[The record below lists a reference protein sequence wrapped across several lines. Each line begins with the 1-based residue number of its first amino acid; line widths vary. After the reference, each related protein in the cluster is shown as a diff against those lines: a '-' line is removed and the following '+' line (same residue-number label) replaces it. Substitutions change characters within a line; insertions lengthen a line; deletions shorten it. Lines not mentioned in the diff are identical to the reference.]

1 MKLPLTPSVCLLI
14 ALSLGQELPCPI
26 NLSVNISDGSP
37 VPGGIEKDNV
47 TYPQKDIFTSGGVIW
62 GCVCNFRKCIRKC
75 CAQNETKVHGQ
86 CVKDII
92 HPFEV
97 IFYEEKEVTSVAH
110 LDDFF
115 IIYGSNKCDSN
126 FSRYSPDSGA
136 DIFMQPNGKLLF
148 HEEDSDPTYFDPQDY
163 CLDVFNNESSA
174 FLCDRPDP
182 VEDMRVV
189 NLLGMIISMPFL
201 LLTFLVY
208 VILPETSLHR
218 RALMSYVLTLLV
230 GYILLVTVQLNDNTV
245 PNTLCH
251 VLGYS
256 IIFFFTVSFFWM
268 NVMCIDMWLAFS
280 GIRGFNG
287 KKSAEKKRF
296 IIYCLYAWGVPLLH
310 ILTVFLLNT
319 YGDERSAYHPQLGY
333 RKCFVEDG
341 LPNLLYFYLPMAIV
355 IVINIILFILTTI
368 RIQKAKRETSMLK
381 HTDSKRHSYEDDKQ
395 KFNLYLKLMLAMGIN
410 WSMELISWV
419 VTWKINKSPTWI
431 WYLTDFTN
439 AIYGVVIFFLFVFKK
454 KIWRSLKK
462 RYYVWVGKPHLA
474 HAMSTSASNRGTR
487 TSNFS
492 TTESGVNTDYRLSDI
507 RNVKEEERALNR
519 H

>member
-1 MKLPLTPSVCLLI
+1 MYSATITVILIVMCSVINCLGEVVLI
-14 ALSLGQELPCPI
+14 YAKG
-26 NLSVNISDGSP
+26 NIETCGESRS
-37 VPGGIEKDNV
+37 
-47 TYPQKDIFTSGGVIW
+47 
-62 GCVCNFRKCIRKC
+62 CIKKC
-75 CAQNETKVHGQ
+75 CPEKHVLKNKVCTFSDDEFELKVFSGIQ
-86 CVKDII
+86 EISNSTDEST
-92 HPFEV
+92 FEV
-97 IFYEEKEVTSVAH
+97 
-110 LDDFF
+110 F
-115 IIYGSNKCDSN
+115 IEFSSNSTYTNCDGGKVLKL
-126 FSRYSPDSGA
+126 SPKFA
-136 DIFMQPNGKLLF
+136 
-148 HEEDSDPTYFDPQDY
+148 EEDHFYLQENGSLLKPNDEVLPMVLPQFY
-163 CLDVFNNESSA
+163 CLETFVTPLGSELSA
-174 FLCDRPDP
+174 LVCYMPDNLEVVPDTHFLI
-182 VEDMRVV
+182 
-189 NLLGMIISMPFL
+189 GMIISMPFL